1 MENYTKKAIQ
11 SKLMEMLETTPADK
25 ITVTSVVDACDM
37 NRNTFY
43 YHFKDFD
50 SLLRSTLTDLF
61 TSTLNACAAEDE
73 KTCGL
78 AMAMGRLTERVA
90 ELTNIFNTEKS
101 PIMTICLED
110 MAEDAV
116 NAWLDRRSPNG
127 SSSREGREIAGMAR
141 IMFSGLMLDWLLKPA
156 DKKYDLRALV
166 DHAWNRLIW

>member
-1 MENYTKKAIQ
+1 M
-11 SKLMEMLETTPADK
+11 
-25 ITVTSVVDACDM
+25 
-37 NRNTFY
+37 
-43 YHFKDFD
+43 
-50 SLLRSTLTDLF
+50 
-61 TSTLNACAAEDE
+61 

-166 DHAWNRLIW
+166 DHAWDRLIW